1 MSSDKKY
8 NPFSNP
14 GAWDQSSQ
22 GNWDNAPPTPA
33 PPVQGW
39 SAPAQPNPSN
49 WMEAPAAS
57 EELENQAP
65 LSTSQTAAQAY
76 ETPPSQPPYQ
86 QPVAQQAPQVQ
97 PMQHSSATASS
108 SQAVQA
114 IERTRRIVGGLGAHL
129 RQAIVGRDEVIDL
142 LVVALLADGHVL
154 LEDYPG
160 SGKTTLAKALG
171 NAIQSHES
179 QMETFQRIQFT
190 PDLLPTDITG
200 VSIFSPQTG
209 QFQFAPGPI
218 FSHIVLAD
226 EINRTPP
233 KVQSAML
240 EAMAEKQVTADGKRY
255 SLDKLF
261 FVIATQNPLDVT
273 GTYPL
278 PTPQL
283 DRFLFKIRMEYIDAQ
298 SELEVLD
305 LHLRLAKQAPPKL
318 TPISREEILECR
330 QAIAESVQVAPPI
343 RRALVEIAQQI
354 RNDPRVLQGVSTR
367 SLVVALPALQAHA
380 AIRGRDYVNAEDLRI
395 LGPQLFSHR
404 IERAPGSPDAETIFL
419 EAARQP
425 FEQLV
430 QDLLDPNQAT
440 RRSIPMPPR

>member
-1 MSSDKKY
+1 M
-8 NPFSNP
+8 
-14 GAWDQSSQ
+14 A
-22 GNWDNAPPTPA
+22 A
-33 PPVQGW
+33 
-39 SAPAQPNPSN
+39 AQP
-49 WMEAPAAS
+49 
-57 EELENQAP
+57 
-65 LSTSQTAAQAY
+65 
-76 ETPPSQPPYQ
+76 
-86 QPVAQQAPQVQ
+86 QQAQRQAMP
-97 PMQHSSATASS
+97 ASS
-108 SQAVQA
+108 TQAVKA
-114 IERTRRIVGGLGAHL
+114 LEMTRRIVGGLGAHL

-171 NAIQSHES
+171 NAIHSDES

-255 SLDKLF
+255 SLDRLF

-305 LHLRLAKQAPPKL
+305 LHLRLAKQDPPRL

-330 QAIAESVQVAPPI
+330 RAIAESVQVAPPI
-343 RRALVEIAQQI
+343 RRALVDIAQQI

-404 IERAPGSPDAETIFL
+404 IERAPGSPDAETIFR

-425 FEQLV
+425 FEHLV
-430 QDLLDPNQAT
+430 QDLLDPNQAA
-440 RRSIPMPPR
+440 RRSVPPPPR